1 VTIVNVQG
9 EQAADEHQQDPLG
22 VVQFVADAVAGAR
35 VGGEFATPRWWAVVL
50 RGACRGAAFG
60 VVIAGSRL
68 RRQLED
74 VGIVFE

>member
-9 EQAADEHQQDPLG
+9 EQAVDQHQQDPLG
-22 VVQFVADAVAGAR
+22 AVQFVADAVG

-50 RGACRGAAFG
+50 RSACRGAAFG

-68 RRQLED
+68 RRPLED
-74 VGIVFE
+74 VSIVFE